1 MSPKRIEEWIISKTG
16 GKKKEN
22 ETMMLKTLILPDGVL
37 ASRSHFLSIRNV
49 GLQLLLEIIKYVW
62 VFDISQ
68 EKLNES
74 QDFGQRVE

>member
-1 MSPKRIEEWIISKTG
+1 
-16 GKKKEN
+16 
-22 ETMMLKTLILPDGVL
+22 MMLKTLIPPDGVL
-37 ASRSHFLSIRNV
+37 ASRSHFLSMRHV
-49 GLQLLLEIIKYVW
+49 GLQLLLEIIIYVW